1 MKQSK
6 LSFGAPSPAKKVASK
21 AKESEKKLV
30 DPLQFFSKKISQ
42 KPPVVLKKSS
52 FFNDTE
58 IDHVLMA
65 QGDVLEAAL
74 EPMDVSDE
82 NNPLVDN
89 VSMKMNGPREDAK
102 EDSLKELKEEPK
114 ERKELK
120 EEPKERKEM
129 KEEPKER
136 KEMKEEPKEG
146 NEEPKKKFNYY
157 AHKQKLAQMPKAH
170 GSKEIPVGEDN
181 CLGGLAFVFTGELTS
196 LTREEA
202 IDLVK
207 RYGA

>member
-102 EDSLKELKEEPK
+102 EDSLKE
-114 ERKELK
+114 
-120 EEPKERKEM
+120 M